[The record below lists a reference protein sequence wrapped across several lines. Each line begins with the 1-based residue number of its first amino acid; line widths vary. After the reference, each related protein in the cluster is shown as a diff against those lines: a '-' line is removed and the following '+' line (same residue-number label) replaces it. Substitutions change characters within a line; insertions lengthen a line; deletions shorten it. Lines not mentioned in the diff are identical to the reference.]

1 MNSIEVTIPFN
12 YIKDYEKEVGN
23 KVGNKVGIKILNS
36 TRNKVLVE
44 IINNPNITRSEL
56 ENNCNLSKNT
66 IYKTLTFLKEEKYIK
81 RVGSKKTGYWKVLK
95 SK

>member
-1 MNSIEVTIPFN
+1 M
-12 YIKDYEKEVGN
+12 GN
-23 KVGNKVGIKILNS
+23 KVGNKILNS

-56 ENNCNLSKNT
+56 ANNCNLTDNY
-66 IYKTLTFLKEEKYIK
+66 IYKILTFLKEEKYIK

-95 SK
+95 FK

>member
-1 MNSIEVTIPFN
+1 M
-12 YIKDYEKEVGN
+12 GN
-23 KVGNKVGIKILNS
+23 KILNS
-36 TRNKVLVE
+36 TRNKVLDE

-56 ENNCNLSKNT
+56 ANNCNLADNY